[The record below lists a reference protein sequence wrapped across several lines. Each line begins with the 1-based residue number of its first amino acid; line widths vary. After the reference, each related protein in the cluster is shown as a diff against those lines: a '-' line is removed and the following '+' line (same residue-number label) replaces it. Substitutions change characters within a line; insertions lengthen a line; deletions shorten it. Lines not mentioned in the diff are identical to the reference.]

1 MIKRFV
7 ELLKNLKFGFS
18 EVDVTLNGF
27 EFLGTLALGAVI
39 CAAPFI
45 IKWILLVLHF
55 GGV

>member
-1 MIKRFV
+1 MIKRFLEV
-7 ELLKNLKFGFS
+7 MKSLEFGFS
-18 EVDVTLNGF
+18 EVDVKLNGF

-55 GGV
+55 GGG

>member
-7 ELLKNLKFGFS
+7 ELLKSLKFGFS

-45 IKWILLVLHF
+45 IKWILLALHF
-55 GGV
+55 GGL